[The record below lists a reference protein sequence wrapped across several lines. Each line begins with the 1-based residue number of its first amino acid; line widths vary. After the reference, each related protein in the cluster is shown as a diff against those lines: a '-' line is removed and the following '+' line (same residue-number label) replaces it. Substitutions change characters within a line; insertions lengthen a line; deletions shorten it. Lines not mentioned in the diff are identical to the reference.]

1 MNLVV
6 ETFSGSLALIREY
19 LQLMNWDAA
28 KSGEFRAF
36 IEMLVSKSG
45 PFITNHFRDGSW
57 NLELKED
64 ATPVTEA
71 DRGAEQIL
79 RGLISQSY
87 PDHGIIGE
95 EYGNEREDAEFVW
108 VLDPIDGTASFVHG
122 VPLFGTLIGL
132 LHRGQPVIGAIH
144 QPVVGQLCI
153 GDNLETT
160 LNGQSVTVRPCDG
173 LATASV
179 LTTDIANVRKYQEA
193 AAFEKLQRDAKLFR
207 TWGDCFGY
215 LLVATGKA
223 DAMLDPIMNPWDVL
237 PIIPVLRGAGAVV
250 TDWRGGDPVQ
260 GNSCIAA
267 APALHAE
274 ILRTLQP

>member
-1 MNLVV
+1 
-6 ETFSGSLALIREY
+6 
-19 LQLMNWDAA
+19 MNWDAT

-36 IEMLVSKSG
+36 MEVLVSHSG
-45 PFITNHFRDGSW
+45 PFIAKHFRDGTW
-57 NLELKED
+57 NLELKAD

-79 RGLISQSY
+79 RDLISKSY

-95 EYGNEREDAEFVW
+95 EFGSEREDAEFVW

-144 QPVVGQLCI
+144 QPVLQQLCI
-153 GDNLETT
+153 GDNATTT
-160 LNGQSVTVRPCDG
+160 LNGRGVSVRACAG
-173 LATASV
+173 LASASL
-179 LTTDIANVRKYQEA
+179 LTTDFAHVAKFQNAE
-193 AAFEKLQRDAKLFR
+193 AFEKLRQSVKLFR

-223 DAMLDPIMNPWDVL
+223 DAMLDPVLNAWDIL
-237 PIIPVLRGAGAVV
+237 PIIPVLRGAGATV
-250 TDWRGGDPVQ
+250 TDWQGGDPVL
-260 GNSCIAA
+260 GSSCIAA
-267 APALHAE
+267 APTLHAE
-274 ILRTLQP
+274 ILQCLG